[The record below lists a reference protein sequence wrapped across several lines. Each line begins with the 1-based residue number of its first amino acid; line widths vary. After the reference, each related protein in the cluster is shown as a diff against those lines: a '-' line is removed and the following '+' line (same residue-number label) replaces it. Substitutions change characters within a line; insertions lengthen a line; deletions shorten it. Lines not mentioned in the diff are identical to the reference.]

1 MNINQVLVP
10 LRQICGAAA
19 VILAAVALVKM
30 SGFVQVRFG
39 VMELAVVGILCALVS
54 R

>member
-19 VILAAVALVKM
+19 VILAALALVKM
-30 SGFVQVRFG
+30 SGLVPIRFG
-39 VMELAVVGILCALVS
+39 VIDLAIVGILCALVS